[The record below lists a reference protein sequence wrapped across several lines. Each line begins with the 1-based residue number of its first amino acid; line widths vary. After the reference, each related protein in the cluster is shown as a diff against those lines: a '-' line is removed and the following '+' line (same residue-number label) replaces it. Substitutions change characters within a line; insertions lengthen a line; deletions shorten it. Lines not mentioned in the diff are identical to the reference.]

1 MSSIDKYL
9 VKAID
14 AYPFNLEEAIE
25 SLDYALSSDNNNAA
39 TLCLYGR
46 VYAEQLQD
54 YATAKTY
61 FQDALAAE
69 INAVFVYPYFIQLLM
84 DFDEDVEAEKLIHFA
99 LTIKGIDKPLILS
112 KLIILKE
119 KTRSFKEAKQWIREL
134 KMVVLNDDYQM
145 FIEKTEARINA
156 KKKVN
161 KSKSSKM

>member
-14 AYPFNLEEAIE
+14 AYPYNLEEALE
-25 SLDYALSSDNNNAA
+25 SLDYALSADNNNAA

-61 FQDALAAE
+61 FQDALAAN
-69 INAVFVYPYFIQLLM
+69 IKAVFVYPYFIQLLI

-99 LTIKGIDKPLILS
+99 LTIKGIDKPLVIS
-112 KLIILKE
+112 KLIVLKE
-119 KTRSFKEAKQWIREL
+119 KMVQYKEVKKWIGNL
-134 KMVVLNDDYQM
+134 KSIVLNDDYQV
-145 FIEKTEARINA
+145 FIDKTEARIKV
-156 KKKVN
+156 KKKLIDR
-161 KSKSSKM
+161 K